1 LLLPKLTKIFTVFN
15 MFLGYNSMTM
25 LKRVMAYPKYLQW

>member
-1 LLLPKLTKIFTVFN
+1 MV
-15 MFLGYNSMTM
+15 LGYNSMAM